1 MNYVIA
7 ILDDRLQ
14 AESAYS
20 ALEQAKLPM
29 EQVSLVGAGYK
40 TLDEFEFLDP
50 QKQARKRALT
60 MLYWLAPFGFI
71 GGFAFNLSTA
81 YNLVPAL
88 GSVGNHLL
96 GGVFGAIAGAM
107 GSFFAGG
114 GINLA
119 IGNKDTVPYRDR
131 VNAGKY
137 LVLVNGA
144 PNITNQATRILK
156 DFKPEHLQNLI
167 DPTLAYRT

>member
-14 AESAYS
+14 AESAYT
-20 ALEQAKLPM
+20 ALEQANLPM
-29 EQVSLVGAGYK
+29 EQVSLVGQGYK
-40 TLDEFEFLDP
+40 SLDEFEFLDP

-60 MLYWLAPFGFI
+60 MLYWLMPFGFI
-71 GGFAFNLSTA
+71 GGYAFNLSTA

-88 GSVGNHLL
+88 GNLGNHLL

-114 GINLA
+114 GVNLA
-119 IGNKDTVPYRDR
+119 IGNRDAMPYRAR

-144 PNITNQATRILK
+144 PNVTNQATRILK
-156 DFKPEHLQNLI
+156 GFKPEYLENLI
-167 DPTLAYRT
+167 DPNLAYRT